1 MSMHI
6 SMRSNVICALSALLL
21 LAGCSGSRTGA
32 ASESAQDVFPP
43 PFERHIAPFEVRDAT
58 GTPYDHPFLG
68 GLNLPRPQFVDIDA
82 DGDLDLFVQEVTGQ
96 LMFFEHVG
104 TPTEPR
110 YVWRTDH
117 YNDIDVGEWYRFIDL
132 DEDGDFDLLG
142 EQIFSYVQFFRNDG
156 TPQQASFSLA
166 VDSLR
171 DISGTPIFIDR
182 QNIPNLTDIDCD
194 GLMDLFIGRVDGTVV
209 RYESVG
215 KDDEQLPRFK
225 FVTDRFEDIEI
236 VAQFGT
242 LHGANTMFF
251 TDIDHDGDQD
261 LFWGDFF
268 EPGLLLIRN
277 TGTCASPVLRDEPT
291 SFPLEN
297 PVSTS
302 GYNDPLFADI
312 DGDGDLDL
320 FLGVLGGAFNPNATA
335 ADNFY
340 FLEVEDD
347 QFTLRSQRFLNGI
360 DVGSESIPVFADL
373 DADGDLDLLLTNKI
387 AWDDFNTGRIFH
399 FENQG
404 TPEHPAFQLIGPLDI
419 AGSYHYAPALADLD
433 ADGDL
438 DMLLGTWN
446 DDVLFYRN
454 TGTTTAPEFVG
465 EGLLVEL
472 TRGSNSAPALVD
484 IDADGDLDLFVG
496 ESSGELN
503 FYRNTGTPQTPTFV
517 LETDNYDGIDVGR
530 RSYPTFLDF
539 DHDGD
544 QDMIVGREALG
555 LAYFRN
561 DGTPQ
566 EPAFVADSSFTLP
579 VQVFST
585 PAFADIDHD
594 GDVDFFTGGAGG
606 GMLFYENRRIN
617 APQE

>member
-1 MSMHI
+1 
-6 SMRSNVICALSALLL
+6 MRSFSVLIGLVLIAT
-21 LAGCSGSRTGA
+21 GCSGSRTGA
-32 ASESAQDVFPP
+32 PSESAADAFPP
-43 PFERHIAPFEVRDAT
+43 PFERHVAPFEVRDAT

-68 GLNLPRPQFVDIDA
+68 GLNLPRPQFLDIDN

-96 LMFFEHVG
+96 VMFFEHVG
-104 TPTEPR
+104 TPETPQF
-110 YVWRTDH
+110 VWRTDH
-117 YNDIDVGEWYRFIDL
+117 FHDLDVGEWYRFIDL
-132 DEDGDFDLLG
+132 DEDGDYDLLG
-142 EQIFSYVQFFRNDG
+142 EQIFSYVRFFRNEG
-156 TPQQASFSLA
+156 TPEEASFSLA

-171 DISGTPIFIDR
+171 DDTGTPIFVDR
-182 QNIPNLTDIDCD
+182 QNIPNLTDLDCD

-209 RYESVG
+209 HYESVG
-215 KDDEQLPRFK
+215 MDDAQIPRFK

-236 VAQFGT
+236 VAQIGT

-251 TDIDHDGDQD
+251 DDIDNDGDKD

-268 EPGLLLIRN
+268 EPGVLLIRN
-277 TGTCASPVLRDEPT
+277 TGTCASPVLRDDPT
-291 SFPLEN
+291 SFPLDN

-302 GYNDPLFADI
+302 GYNDPVFADI
-312 DGDGDLDL
+312 DGDGDKDL

-340 FLEVEDD
+340 FLEREDG
-347 QFTLRSQRFLNGI
+347 QFTLRTQRFLTGI
-360 DVGSESIPVFADL
+360 DVGSESIPALADL
-373 DADGDLDLLLTNKI
+373 DADGDLDLLVTNKI
-387 AWDDFNTGRIFH
+387 AWDDYNTGRIFH

-404 TPEHPAFQLIGPLDI
+404 TPEQPSFQLIGTLGI
-419 AGSYHYAPALADLD
+419 TGAYHYAPALADLD

-446 DDVLFYRN
+446 DDVLFFRN
-454 TGTTTAPEFVG
+454 NGSAAAPDFVD
-465 EGLLVEL
+465 EGVAAEL

-503 FYRNTGTPQTPTFV
+503 FYRNTGTPQAPTFT
-517 LETDNYDGIDVGR
+517 LETDKYDGIDAGR
-530 RSYPTFLDF
+530 RSFPTFLDF

-544 QDMIVGREALG
+544 QDMILGREALG
-555 LAYFRN
+555 LLYYRN

-566 EPAFVADSSFTLP
+566 APAFVPDSSVAIP

-585 PAFADIDHD
+585 PTFADIDHD

-606 GMLFYENRRIN
+606 GVIFYENRRI
-617 APQE
+617 P

>member
-1 MSMHI
+1 
-6 SMRSNVICALSALLL
+6 MRSTVIFAISALLL

-32 ASESAQDVFPP
+32 EAENTPDVFPP
-43 PFERHIAPFEVRDAT
+43 PFERQVVPFEVRDAS

-68 GLNLPRPQFVDIDA
+68 GLNLPRPQFLDIDGDA
-82 DGDLDLFVQEVTGQ
+82 DLDLFVQEVTGQ

-104 TPTEPR
+104 TPEEPQ

-117 YNDIDVGEWYRFIDL
+117 YQDLDIGEWYRFIDL
-132 DEDGDFDLLG
+132 DEDGDYDLLG
-142 EQIFSYVQFFRNDG
+142 EQIFSYVRFFRNEG
-156 TPQQASFSLA
+156 TPQQPSFSLA

-171 DISGTPIFIDR
+171 DNNGEPIFVDR
-182 QNIPNLTDIDCD
+182 QNIPNLTDLDCD

-209 RYESVG
+209 HYESVG
-215 KDDEQLPRFK
+215 MDEAQLPRFK

-236 VAQFGT
+236 VAQIGT

-251 TDIDHDGDQD
+251 KDIDNDGDKD

-268 EPGLLLIRN
+268 EPGVLLIRN
-277 TGTCASPVLRDEPT
+277 TGTCASPVLRDDPT

-312 DGDGDLDL
+312 DADGDEDL

-340 FLEVEDD
+340 FLEAEDD
-347 QFTLRSQRFLNGI
+347 QFALRTQRFLTGI
-360 DVGSESIPVFADL
+360 DVGSESIPAFADL
-373 DADGDLDLLLTNKI
+373 DADGDLDMLLTNKI

-404 TPEHPAFQLIGPLDI
+404 TPEQPAFQLIGTLGI
-419 AGSYHYAPALADLD
+419 TGSYHYAPALADLD

-446 DDVLFYRN
+446 DDVRFYRN
-454 TGTTTAPEFVG
+454 NGTATAPDFAE
-465 EGLLVEL
+465 EGMAAEL

-503 FYRNTGTPQTPTFV
+503 FYRNTGTPQAPTFT
-517 LETDNYDGIDVGR
+517 LETDKYDGIDAGR
-530 RSYPTFLDF
+530 RSFPTFFDF
-539 DHDGD
+539 DRDGD
-544 QDMIVGREALG
+544 QDMILGREALG
-555 LAYFRN
+555 VLYYRN

-566 EPAFVADSSFTLP
+566 EPAFVPDSTFSLP

-585 PAFADIDHD
+585 PTLADIDTD
-594 GDVDFFTGGAGG
+594 GDADFFTGTAGG
-606 GMLFYENRRIN
+606 GVLFYMNRRI
-617 APQE
+617 P